1 MYELTK
7 ILIYAK
13 RTKQKNLNMFNG
25 KNDTTQ
31 FDLFLDVT

>member
-1 MYELTK
+1 MQKELNK
-7 ILIYAK
+7 
-13 RTKQKNLNMFNG
+13 KNLNMFNG